1 MKEQLIF
8 GLHAVSAVLAH
19 KPERVKRLHIQEGL
33 REKALTTIID
43 QAKAQHLSIEFVK
56 KITLDK
62 LTNQAVHQG
71 VAAFCL
77 PTETWDE
84 VDLLAHLEHLIKPP
98 FLLFLDGVQD
108 PHNLG
113 ACIRTALAAGVDALV
128 VPKDKNCGLT
138 PAVYKVAVGAA
149 DVLPFV
155 QVTNLARCMETLK
168 EKGVWFVG
176 TEMQGGKSIYTMD
189 LKGSIA
195 WVLGAEG
202 QGLREN
208 TKKHCDHLAFIP
220 MSGMVE
226 SLNVSVATG
235 ICLFETVRQR
245 SM

>member
-8 GLHAVSAVLAH
+8 GLHAVSAILAH
-19 KPERVKRLHIQEGL
+19 KPERIRRLQIQEGL
-33 REKALTTIID
+33 REQSLTVMIG
-43 QAKAQHLSIEFVK
+43 QAKAQGLSIEFVK

-62 LTNQAVHQG
+62 LTQDGVHQG
-71 VAAFCL
+71 VAAFCV
-77 PTETWDE
+77 PTEVWNE
-84 VDLLAHLEHLIKPP
+84 VDLLQHLDTLEKPA

-113 ACIRTALAAGVDALV
+113 ACMRTALAASVDAIV

-138 PAVYKVAVGAA
+138 PTVYKVAVGAA
-149 DVLPFV
+149 DILPFV
-155 QVTNLARCMETLK
+155 QVTNLARCMESVK
-168 EKGVWFVG
+168 EKGVWFIG
-176 TEMQGGKSIYTMD
+176 TEMQDGKSIYQMD

-220 MSGMVE
+220 MSGLVE
-226 SLNVSVATG
+226 SLNVSVAAG

-245 SM
+245 RK

>member
-1 MKEQLIF
+1 M
-8 GLHAVSAVLAH
+8 HAVSAVLAH
-19 KPERVKRLHIQEGL
+19 KPERIRRLHIQEGL
-33 REKALTTIID
+33 REKAVSAIID
-43 QAKAQHLSIEFVK
+43 QARAQQLSIEFVK
-56 KITLDK
+56 KSTLDK
-62 LTNQAVHQG
+62 LTQDAVHQG
-71 VAAFCL
+71 VAAFCV
-77 PTETWDE
+77 PTEIWNE
-84 VDLLAHLEHLIKPP
+84 VDLLLHLETLDKPP

-113 ACIRTALAAGVDALV
+113 ACMRTALAAGVDAVV

-138 PAVYKVAVGAA
+138 PTVYKVAVGAA
-149 DVLPFV
+149 DILPFV
-155 QVTNLARCMETLK
+155 QVTNLARCMESLK

-176 TEMQGGKSIYTMD
+176 TEMQGGKSLYQMD

-220 MSGMVE
+220 MSGLVE

-245 SM
+245 GSF